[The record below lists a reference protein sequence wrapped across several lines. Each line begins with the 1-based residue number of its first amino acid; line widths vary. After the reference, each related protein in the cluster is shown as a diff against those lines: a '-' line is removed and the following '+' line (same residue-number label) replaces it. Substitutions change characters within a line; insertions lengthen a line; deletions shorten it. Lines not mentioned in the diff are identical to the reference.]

1 MATSTTP
8 NTTLSRIRDF
18 LDDFLYKQI
27 LRRIFLLSKLGQQSI
42 LGEAS
47 TGYNFDH
54 MYENKPEGKFLVGR
68 LIDRIV
74 LNFPSVQAT
83 RNRKKNIIKILSDE
97 IENLRIL
104 NRPVRII
111 DAACGAS
118 RYMIELND
126 MYRDFACEV
135 IGVDYDR
142 KSLKLGSFLAQKYR
156 IDESRLRLVK
166 GNVFHLQHL
175 KNFGARINW
184 RPNIVVASG
193 LIDYLDDNKVRLVF
207 TEVYQGIEN
216 GGLFLFSSQESNPS
230 RKLMEKICRTNEGPW
245 IIHYR
250 KPAILRQWLL
260 EAGFRDV
267 AIGKDKWNMYNLC
280 TARKLV

>member
-1 MATSTTP
+1 MLLA
-8 NTTLSRIRDF
+8 RIKDF
-18 LDDFLYKQI
+18 LDDFLYKQV

-54 MYENKPEGKFLVGR
+54 MYENKPEGKFLIGK

-83 RNRKKNIIKILSDE
+83 RNRKKNIMKILSDE
-97 IENLRIL
+97 IENLRIQ
-104 NRPVRII
+104 NQPIRII

-126 MYRDFACEV
+126 TYRDFACEV

-142 KSLKLGSFLAQKYR
+142 KSLKLGSLLAQRYR
-156 IDESRLRLVK
+156 INESHLRLVK
-166 GNVFHLQHL
+166 GNVFHLEHL
-175 KNFGARINW
+175 KRFGTKINW

-193 LIDYLDDNKVRLVF
+193 LIDYLDDDQVRVAF

-216 GGLFLFSSQESNPS
+216 GGLFLFSSQESNPT

-250 KPAILRQWLL
+250 KPAGLRRWLH
-260 EAGFRDV
+260 ETGFRDV
-267 AIGKDKWNMYNLC
+267 MIGKDKWNMYNLC
-280 TARKLV
+280 TARKVTR